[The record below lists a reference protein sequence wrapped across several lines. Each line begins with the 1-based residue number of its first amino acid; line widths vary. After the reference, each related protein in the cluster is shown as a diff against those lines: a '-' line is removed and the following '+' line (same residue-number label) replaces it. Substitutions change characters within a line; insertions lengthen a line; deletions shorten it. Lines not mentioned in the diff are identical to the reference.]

1 MIHRADKALKKYL
14 WKYLSV
20 KNTAPDEFLLSK
32 RAVVRRLPAPV
43 SLSWPHSKNRGAEE
57 YYHGYKH
64 NSCGADVAHEYAS
77 NRARFFSFL
86 AMSPQNVTLSYT
98 SALLLHI
105 YPGGSSGGGGT
116 ESGSN
121 KIYTHTH
128 SSRIPLHANSQ
139 HTPPLAFSN
148 AKREILHK
156 TRPHR
161 EFFNAA
167 RAKEGAEIKFCARG
181 ANSQLQRGNF
191 ITQMCRVLS
200 LSVLCFFI
208 LFHVSVAGLF

>member
-1 MIHRADKALKKYL
+1 M
-14 WKYLSV
+14 
-20 KNTAPDEFLLSK
+20 LLQ
-32 RAVVRRLPAPV
+32 LPAPV
-43 SLSWPHSKNRGAEE
+43 SLSWPRSKNRGAEE

-105 YPGGSSGGGGT
+105 YPGGRAAAAAA
-116 ESGSN
+116 EAQRAAQI
-121 KIYTHTH
+121 KYTHTH

-167 RAKEGAEIKFCARG
+167 RAKEGAEIKFCARECG

-191 ITQMCRVLS
+191 ITQMRVS
-200 LSVLCFFI
+200 LCFMFF
-208 LFHVSVAGLF
+208 LFYFASLIAGLF

>member
-1 MIHRADKALKKYL
+1 MDTNTTAVAQTWLMNMHRIGLVSFPSLPCHRKMSHSHTPAHYYYTYIPAAAAAAEAQRAAQIKY
-14 WKYLSV
+14 
-20 KNTAPDEFLLSK
+20 T
-32 RAVVRRLPAPV
+32 
-43 SLSWPHSKNRGAEE
+43 H
-57 YYHGYKH
+57 
-64 NSCGADVAHEYAS
+64 
-77 NRARFFSFL
+77 
-86 AMSPQNVTLSYT
+86 
-98 SALLLHI
+98 
-105 YPGGSSGGGGT
+105 
-116 ESGSN
+116 
-121 KIYTHTH
+121 THTH

-167 RAKEGAEIKFCARG
+167 RAKEGAEIKFCARERG

-191 ITQMCRVLS
+191 ITQMRRV